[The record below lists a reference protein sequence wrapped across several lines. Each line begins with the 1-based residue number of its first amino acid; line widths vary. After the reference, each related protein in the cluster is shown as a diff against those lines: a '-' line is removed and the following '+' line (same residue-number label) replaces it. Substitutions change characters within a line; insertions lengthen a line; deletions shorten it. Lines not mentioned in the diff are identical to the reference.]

1 MYTCPAGKLTI
12 GVGLNLEAN
21 PLCDHAIS
29 IQLDHDIAKAT
40 EGAKSILR
48 EDWDKLNDVRQEV
61 LTQMVFQMGV
71 TGVKGFRN
79 ALRCIREG
87 NFQQAGTHM
96 LASKWARQTP
106 VRAKRLI
113 KAMRQGNY
121 D

>member
-12 GVGLNLEAN
+12 GVGFNLEAN
-21 PLCDHAIS
+21 YLCDRAIS
-29 IQLDHDIAKAT
+29 VQLDADIEKAT
-40 EGAKSILR
+40 EAAKKLLG
-48 EDWDKLNDVRQEV
+48 ETWDTLDDVRQEV
-61 LTQMVFQMGV
+61 LIQMVFQMGV
-71 TGVKGFRN
+71 EGVRGFRN
-79 ALRCIREG
+79 ALRCIKEG

-96 LASKWARQTP
+96 LASKWAKQTP